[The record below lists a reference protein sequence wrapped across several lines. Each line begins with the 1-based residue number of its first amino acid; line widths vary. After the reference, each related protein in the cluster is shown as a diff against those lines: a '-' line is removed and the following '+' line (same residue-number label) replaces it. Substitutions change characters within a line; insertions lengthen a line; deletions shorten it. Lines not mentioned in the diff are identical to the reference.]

1 MSIQP
6 VETAPEATTTIVS
19 AERVEARAIGSR
31 PMWLLWPSV
40 LLLVVIIGIPLLIA
54 IYISF
59 LNLDQYTLK
68 SWIQAPWVGLANYV
82 TALTAGNVIG
92 ASALTSLGVSVG
104 FSLLTTLFITPIGI
118 LAALTVNTQYRG
130 RTFVRS
136 LYLVPYVIPTFVT
149 ALVWRQMFLNG
160 TGLVD
165 RFLAGIHVANINT
178 YWLLGPNSFWAMV
191 IADVWASW
199 AFIYIMVLAGL
210 QSISH
215 DHYEAADIDGASS
228 WQKLTRVVLPQ
239 LRHILGLAL
248 LLSTLYHFNNFT
260 LPFVLFGTPPPA
272 QADVLPLNIYVSSFQ
287 LFNFGLGGAMA
298 VITLI
303 IMLIPGFM
311 AVGAAYITTRF
322 NFRGRRPYLYSL
334 IGLQTVPQVMLLLP
348 LFVLFASTQA
358 ALHLRIVGTYP
369 AVVITFL
376 TFALP
381 FATWLMV
388 SYLGSIPMDLEEA
401 ALCDGATRLQAL
413 WRVIVPLALPGMVVA
428 LVFAFLTGWNDVL
441 FASVLTSPETRTLA
455 VQLQAFSSAQEGGAL
470 PLYGQL
476 MGAAVVSAVPVV
488 ILYMVFQR
496 YLIGGLTA
504 GGVKG

>member
-1 MSIQP
+1 MSIQR

-19 AERVEARAIGSR
+19 AERVEAGAIGGR

-40 LLLVVIIGIPLLIA
+40 LLLVVIIGLPLLIA
-54 IYISF
+54 VYISF

-68 SWIQAPWVGLANYV
+68 SWIQAPWVGLSNYV

-92 ASALTSLGVSVG
+92 ASALLSLGVSLG

-130 RTFVRS
+130 RTLVRS
-136 LYLVPYVIPTFVT
+136 LNLVPYVIPTFVT

-260 LPFVLFGTPPPA
+260 LPFVLFGTPPPP

-311 AVGAAYITTRF
+311 YIRALRLGEVT
-322 NFRGRRPYLYSL
+322 
-334 IGLQTVPQVMLLLP
+334 
-348 LFVLFASTQA
+348 AS
-358 ALHLRIVGTYP
+358 
-369 AVVITFL
+369 
-376 TFALP
+376 
-381 FATWLMV
+381 
-388 SYLGSIPMDLEEA
+388 
-401 ALCDGATRLQAL
+401 
-413 WRVIVPLALPGMVVA
+413 
-428 LVFAFLTGWNDVL
+428 
-441 FASVLTSPETRTLA
+441 
-455 VQLQAFSSAQEGGAL
+455 
-470 PLYGQL
+470 
-476 MGAAVVSAVPVV
+476 
-488 ILYMVFQR
+488 
-496 YLIGGLTA
+496 
-504 GGVKG
+504 